1 MTEILKQFPNLTE
14 NQILQFQKL
23 EALYQDWNAKI
34 NVISRKDIDE
44 LYTKHVL
51 HSLAIAKVQSFEPGT
66 YVLDVG
72 TGGGFPGIPLA
83 ILFPD
88 TEFTLCDSVAKKI
101 KVAEE
106 ISKGIGLNNTD
117 FVVGRVENL
126 KEEFHFILSR
136 AVAPME
142 TLYRWTQDYIAE
154 DCFNSKLNGYLFL
167 KGGDLKE
174 EIRHKLEIVEKSS
187 NGSGHINTANINNL
201 TPPPILLFPVT
212 MPIITPTNTKS
223 ITWGRIM
230 YTKNPPKSNEKILF
244 CGNRKA

>member
-1 MTEILKQFPNLTE
+1 MNFEIITKYFPNLTDHQTE
-14 NQILQFQKL
+14 QFKL
-23 EALYQDWNAKI
+23 LYDLYVDWNSKI
-34 NVISRKDIDE
+34 NVVSRKDIE
-44 LYTKHVL
+44 SLYEKHVL
-51 HSLAIAKVQSFEPGT
+51 HSLAIAKYIQFEKGT
-66 YVLDVG
+66 KILDIG

-154 DCFNSKLNGYLFL
+154 DCFNSKLNGYLLL

-174 EIRHKLEIVEKSS
+174 EIKELKRLNAKLHVQTADL
-187 NGSGHINTANINNL
+187 NT
-201 TPPPILLFPVT
+201 FFEGEFFE
-212 MPIITPTNTKS
+212 TKQLVY
-223 ITWGRIM
+223 IF
-230 YTKNPPKSNEKILF
+230 KN
-244 CGNRKA
+244 

>member
-1 MTEILKQFPNLTE
+1 MNFEIITKYFPNLTDHQTE
-14 NQILQFQKL
+14 QFKL
-23 EALYQDWNAKI
+23 LYDLYVDWNSKI
-34 NVISRKDIDE
+34 NVVSRKDIE
-44 LYTKHVL
+44 SLYEKHVL
-51 HSLAIAKVQSFEPGT
+51 HSLAIAKYIQFEKGT
-66 YVLDVG
+66 KILDIG

-154 DCFNSKLNGYLFL
+154 DCFNSKLNGYLLL
-167 KGGDLKE
+167 KGGDLNE
-174 EIRHKLEIVEKSS
+174 EIKELKRLNAKLYVQ
-187 NGSGHINTANINNL
+187 TADL
-201 TPPPILLFPVT
+201 STFFEGEFFE
-212 MPIITPTNTKS
+212 TKQLVY
-223 ITWGRIM
+223 IF
-230 YTKNPPKSNEKILF
+230 KN
-244 CGNRKA
+244 

>member
-1 MTEILKQFPNLTE
+1 MMDAILKYFPNLTAIQKE
-14 NQILQFQKL
+14 QFAKL
-23 EALYQDWNAKI
+23 DFLYHDWNAKI
-34 NVISRKDIDE
+34 NVISRKDIDA

-51 HSLAIAKVQSFEPGT
+51 HSLGIAKIQSFEPGT
-66 YVLDVG
+66 FILDVG

-142 TLYRWTQDYIAE
+142 SLYRWTQDYIAE

-174 EIRHKLEIVEKSS
+174 EIKDLKRLNAKLHVQTADL
-187 NGSGHINTANINNL
+187 NT
-201 TPPPILLFPVT
+201 FFEGEFFE
-212 MPIITPTNTKS
+212 TKQLVY
-223 ITWGRIM
+223 IF
-230 YTKNPPKSNEKILF
+230 KN
-244 CGNRKA
+244 

>member
-1 MTEILKQFPNLTE
+1 MNFEIITKYFPDLTDHQTEQF
-14 NQILQFQKL
+14 KL
-23 EALYQDWNAKI
+23 LYDLYVDWNSKI
-34 NVISRKDIDE
+34 NVVSRKDIE
-44 LYTKHVL
+44 SLYEKHVL
-51 HSLAIAKVQSFEPGT
+51 HSLAIAKYIQFEKGT
-66 YVLDVG
+66 KILDIG

-154 DCFNSKLNGYLFL
+154 DCFNSKLNGYLLL
-167 KGGDLKE
+167 KGGDLNE
-174 EIRHKLEIVEKSS
+174 EIKELKRLNAKLYVQTADL
-187 NGSGHINTANINNL
+187 NT
-201 TPPPILLFPVT
+201 FFEGEFFE
-212 MPIITPTNTKS
+212 TKQLVY
-223 ITWGRIM
+223 IF
-230 YTKNPPKSNEKILF
+230 KN
-244 CGNRKA
+244 